1 MPRSPSVPHT
11 RLPIGASGSPQDPN
25 HVDLEPFNPHII
37 ARSGVHGV
45 CLVHH
50 AYRPCNGCL
59 AAEIDSLRVAQD
71 FTAPRARKVGA
82 L

>member
-11 RLPIGASGSPQDPN
+11 RLPIAGGASDGPPDI
-25 HVDLEPFNPHII
+25 EPFNPHII
-37 ARSGVHGV
+37 ARSGVRGV
-45 CLVHH
+45 CSTHN

-59 AAEIDSLRVAQD
+59 AAEIESLQIANTFR
-71 FTAPRARKVGA
+71 PARKVGA

>member
-11 RLPIGASGSPQDPN
+11 RLPTGASGSPQDPN
-25 HVDLEPFNPHII
+25 PVDLDPFNPHII
-37 ARSGVHGV
+37 GRSGVRGV
-45 CLVHH
+45 CSTHN

-59 AAEIDSLRVAQD
+59 AAEIDSIRVAQR
-71 FTAPRARKVGA
+71 FQAPRKVGA